1 MFVTFSVIYSF
12 SQVSATHND
21 AQGKQVEMDGNK
33 FMEFK
38 EAEEKT
44 DKNVLNMLKYYK
56 RGKSHTQTNDM
67 SSLWIRLGGVPSI
80 QHPLVALSLM

>member
-38 EAEEKT
+38 EAEEKV
-44 DKNVLNMLKYYK
+44 DKKYSKYVKILQK
-56 RGKSHTQTNDM
+56 RQTSYSN
-67 SSLWIRLGGVPSI
+67 
-80 QHPLVALSLM
+80 